1 MELETGPMF
10 QLWLG
15 DHSTYIIGCYVFVNT
30 RKYVLF
36 KGLVVMQKNHHFSTN
51 LLHNIYRSQKSKYW
65 IEEHCKK
72 AMLLTVVM
80 KMKEM

>member
-1 MELETGPMF
+1 M
-10 QLWLG
+10 
-15 DHSTYIIGCYVFVNT
+15 YFV
-30 RKYVLF
+30 
-36 KGLVVMQKNHHFSTN
+36 KGLVVMQTNHHFSKIW
-51 LLHNIYRSQKSKYW
+51 LHNIYRSQKSKYW